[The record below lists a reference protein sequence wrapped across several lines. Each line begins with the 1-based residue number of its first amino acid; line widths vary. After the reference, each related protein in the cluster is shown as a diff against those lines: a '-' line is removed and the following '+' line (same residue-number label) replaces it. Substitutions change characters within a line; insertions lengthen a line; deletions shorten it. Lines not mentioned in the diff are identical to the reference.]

1 MIFLLKKSLKM
12 CFKIEFLKVF
22 DIIYIMKLNIYMV
35 IQCKEIG
42 DMLWAFQ

>member
-1 MIFLLKKSLKM
+1 MIFLLKKDLKI
-12 CFKIEFLKVF
+12 CFKIEFSKLF
-22 DIIYIMKLNIYMV
+22 DIIYTMKLNIYMV